1 MAEQLLD
8 SQLSIDLAISDVVFG
23 ALRRKANL
31 NINQNVRNSAAF
43 LSKMF
48 NRQLMNSN
56 LEEILTEEF
65 ISVQEMR
72 NQLRETLSSIPK
84 VGESTFFRNTN
95 LIRRLVTLLSAL
107 SENNLS
113 DSHASE
119 LTSSLLQLSSTEER
133 IDQVA

>member
-1 MAEQLLD
+1 MAEQLFD
-8 SQLSIDLAISDVVFG
+8 SQLSIDLAISDVVVG

-43 LSKMF
+43 LSNMF

-84 VGESTFFRNTN
+84 VGEPTFFRNTD

-119 LTSSLLQLSSTEER
+119 LASSLLQLCSTEER

>member
-1 MAEQLLD
+1 MAEQLFD
-8 SQLSIDLAISDVVFG
+8 SQLSIDLAISDVVVG

-84 VGESTFFRNTN
+84 VGEPTFFRNTD

-119 LTSSLLQLSSTEER
+119 LASSLLQLCSTEER

>member
-8 SQLSIDLAISDVVFG
+8 SQLSIDLAISDVVVG
-23 ALRRKANL
+23 ALRRIANL

-84 VGESTFFRNTN
+84 VGEPTFFRNTD

-119 LTSSLLQLSSTEER
+119 LASSLLQLSSTEER

>member
-8 SQLSIDLAISDVVFG
+8 SQLSIDLAISDVVVG

-43 LSKMF
+43 LSNMF

-84 VGESTFFRNTN
+84 VGEPTFFRNTD

-119 LTSSLLQLSSTEER
+119 LASSLLQLCSTEER